1 MSLIKTKKALITGGA
16 SGIGKIMGKM
26 LLQKGL
32 HTLVIWDVNEKLLQA
47 TSNEF
52 SQMGFHVLPYLVD
65 VMDTGAVIAAA
76 QEVKAVAGKIDFLIN
91 NAGIIVGKSFI
102 DHSHNDIDR
111 TMIINSSACMHITK
125 EFLPAMVEDKNGHIV
140 NIASAAGLVSNPKM
154 AVYVASKW
162 ALIGW
167 SDSLRLEMENSK
179 TNVKITTVTP
189 YYINTGM
196 FDGIKTSPFL
206 PILDPEAAARKI
218 IKGIEN
224 NRLFVR
230 MPAIVYCLLFVK
242 GILPVRWFDVMVGKW
257 LGIYKTMNDFKGRL

>member
-1 MSLIKTKKALITGGA
+1 MSLIKNKKALITGGA

-32 HTLVIWDVNEKLLQA
+32 HTLVIWKKKKKLLEA
-47 TSNEF
+47 TCNEF
-52 SQMGFHVLPYLVD
+52 LQMGFHVLPFVVD

-76 QEVKAVAGKIDFLIN
+76 KEVKAAAGKIDILII
-91 NAGIIVGKSFI
+91 NAGIVVGKSFI

-125 EFLPAMVEDKNGHIV
+125 EFLPSMVEDKNGHIV

-179 TNVKITTVTP
+179 TNVK
-189 YYINTGM
+189 
-196 FDGIKTSPFL
+196 
-206 PILDPEAAARKI
+206 
-218 IKGIEN
+218 
-224 NRLFVR
+224 
-230 MPAIVYCLLFVK
+230 
-242 GILPVRWFDVMVGKW
+242 
-257 LGIYKTMNDFKGRL
+257 